1 MKCLG
6 FFSIFVLTLC
16 IFAAPSF
23 AAEPQHPAG
32 KIIKNAIDN
41 VIGKLESPVIK
52 TPGPERDR
60 LLKDIEDII
69 YAQIDFE
76 EFSARTIGAKWHE
89 FTPKQRAD
97 FQGAMTD
104 LLYYTY
110 FKSLLQYSGE
120 PFEYAGEIVSSKGD
134 KVEVKTNFIYE
145 GKPVP
150 INFRMQSKDGKWL
163 AYDLFVEN
171 VSFVQNYRGQFQ
183 QILQKN
189 STDELIKMIRDKA
202 DETKVSTDAALGA

>member
-1 MKCLG
+1 MKRLS
-6 FFSIFVLTLC
+6 FISIFVLAFC
-16 IFAAPSF
+16 IFAAPAF

-32 KIIKNAIDN
+32 KVVKNAIDT
-41 VIGKLESPVIK
+41 VLAKLASPAIK
-52 TPGPERDR
+52 TPGPERDC
-60 LLKDIEDII
+60 LLKDIEDTI
-69 YAQIDFE
+69 YAQVDFE
-76 EFSARTIGAKWHE
+76 EFSARTIGAKWRE
-89 FTPKQRAD
+89 FTPKQRSD
-97 FQGAMTD
+97 LQSAMTD

-134 KVEVKTNFIYE
+134 KVEVKTNFLYE

-150 INFRMQSKDGKWL
+150 VNFRMLNKNGKWL

-183 QILQKN
+183 QVLQKN
-189 STDELIKMIRDKA
+189 SIDELIKMIRDKA
-202 DETKVSTDAALGA
+202 EETKANADAALGA